1 MLQDRSAIIRESTFF
16 IRPGSQSC
24 IRPMEAAER
33 MYAWLLGRL
42 VLLIDHDANTWQLCF
57 GVTALLAL
65 SELIL
70 AAI

>member
-1 MLQDRSAIIRESTFF
+1 
-16 IRPGSQSC
+16 
-24 IRPMEAAER
+24 MEAAER